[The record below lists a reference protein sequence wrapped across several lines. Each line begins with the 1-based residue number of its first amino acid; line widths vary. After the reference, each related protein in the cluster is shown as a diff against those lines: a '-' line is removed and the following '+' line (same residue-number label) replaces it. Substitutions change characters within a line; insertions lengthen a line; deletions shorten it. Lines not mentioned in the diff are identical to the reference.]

1 MRLRL
6 AMVVALALVFA
17 GAAGIMTAQDKQKP
31 DKEKVRTL
39 TGCLLKGD
47 DAGEFNFK
55 AKDGSTWD
63 LDSELVKLDEHVGHT
78 VTITGLIKDPKLH
91 AMKEDVKEGA
101 EKVVGKDA
109 KEHGRL
115 NVTKVVHVG
124 NTCK

>member
-1 MRLRL
+1 MKLRL
-6 AMVVALALVFA
+6 AMAIALMFVFA
-17 GAAGIMTAQDKQKP
+17 GTAGLAAAQDAKKP
-31 DKEKVRTL
+31 DKDKVRTL
-39 TGCLLKGD
+39 TGCLQKSD
-47 DAGEFNFK
+47 DAGEFNFT
-55 AKDGSTWD
+55 AKNGSTWE
-63 LDSELVKLDEHVGHT
+63 LESELVKLADHIGHT

-91 AMKEDVKEGA
+91 ALKEDIKEGA